1 MTKDIV
7 AYFRMVVNP
16 DDEEALRR
24 IINYPTRGIGDTT
37 VKKIMNAANEAGVG
51 PWAVICEPDNYP
63 TGLNNGTLRKLAD
76 FRALVDEWRERSATD
91 DAYHLGH
98 DIIQGSGISKDIY
111 GGREPEDMSRQENV
125 DEFLSGMQDFV
136 ESRMEEGMIDHVS
149 LGDFLQEIALLTDLD
164 SDDGDNDDKV
174 SLMTIHSAKGLE
186 FPNVF
191 IVGLEE
197 NIFPSPA
204 SCDNPRELE
213 EERRLLYVAVTRAE
227 KRCVITC
234 AKSRFRYGHM
244 EFSSPSRFIRDFAP
258 GLIRIDSGNKFDD
271 SEYTVP
277 QYSHRHNYDVR
288 RPQPQARLA
297 ATRPVP
303 SRLKPITATSSTVTA
318 KPFGQV
324 GEGSVIEHQR
334 FGVGRIVKIEGTGEN
349 TKATVE
355 FKNAGTKQL
364 LLKFARYNIIE

>member
-1 MTKDIV
+1 
-7 AYFRMVVNP
+7 
-16 DDEEALRR
+16 
-24 IINYPTRGIGDTT
+24 
-37 VKKIMNAANEAGVG
+37 
-51 PWAVICEPDNYP
+51 
-63 TGLNNGTLRKLAD
+63 
-76 FRALVDEWRERSATD
+76 
-91 DAYHLGH
+91 
-98 DIIQGSGISKDIY
+98 
-111 GGREPEDMSRQENV
+111 
-125 DEFLSGMQDFV
+125 MQDFV

-227 KRCVITC
+227 KRCVMTC

-271 SEYTVP
+271 SEYTAP

-288 RPQPQARLA
+288 RPQPQARPA
-297 ATRPVP
+297 ATQPVT

-334 FGVGRIVKIEGTGEN
+334 FGIGRVVKIEGTGEN